1 MNCKKQNNP
10 KKFNV
15 MKNSFKNYLFI
26 ATVFTVLFGFSAEK
40 NGLENGLRVKESYVT
55 FNDVKKGSLLQLKDV
70 NDQIIYKEEINKSGY
85 YSRKFDFTFL
95 PQGKYFFELVKDLEI
110 STKPLS
116 VNANSVI
123 FHNHVTN
130 FFKPYV
136 SLKGSKILISQLSLN
151 KQPLK
156 IKLFYE
162 NELGESDLIY
172 TETLSGEVALK
183 TVLKLSEKKKGTYTI
198 IMFSENYMFE
208 ETLNLF

>member
-1 MNCKKQNNP
+1 MKK
-10 KKFNV
+10 V
-15 MKNSFKNYLFI
+15 FKNHLLI
-26 ATVFTVLFGFSAEK
+26 VTVFTVLLGYSAEK
-40 NGLENGLRVKESYVT
+40 SRLENGLRVKESYVT
-55 FNDVKKGSLLQLKDV
+55 FNDVKKGSILQLKDT

-110 STKPLS
+110 STKPFN
-116 VNANSVI
+116 VNANSVT
-123 FHNHVTN
+123 FYNNVTN

-136 SLKGSKILISQLSLN
+136 TLKGSKILISQLSLN

-162 NELGESDLIY
+162 NEIGESDLIY

-183 TVLKLSEKKKGTYTI
+183 TILKLSEKKKGTYTVV
-198 IMFSENYMFE
+198 MFSENYVFE